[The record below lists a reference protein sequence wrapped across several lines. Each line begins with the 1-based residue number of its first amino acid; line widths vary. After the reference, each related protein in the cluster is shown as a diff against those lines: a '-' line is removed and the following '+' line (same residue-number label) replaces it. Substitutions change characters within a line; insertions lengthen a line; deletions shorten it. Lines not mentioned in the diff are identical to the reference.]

1 MEAFLMVIYPPNNSR
16 ARFEQPK
23 WANQTTEQQ
32 KWTQN
37 TTSSLPSKFEESNDY
52 DYRPSLEK
60 SNSTIPGELIYTSQ
74 EIPESAVEAAQDKA
88 QVKLI
93 VADTE
98 FMTTWQRVV
107 QSQ

>member
-32 KWTQN
+32 PMQYEAISPTEQYTYTAGEMDNN
-37 TTSSLPSKFEESNDY
+37 TL
-52 DYRPSLEK
+52 
-60 SNSTIPGELIYTSQ
+60 
-74 EIPESAVEAAQDKA
+74 EAAQEISEAAIEAARDKA
-88 QVKLI
+88 QVKFI
-93 VADTE
+93 MANTE
-98 FMTTWQRVV
+98 SICAWRKLA

>member
-1 MEAFLMVIYPPNNSR
+1 MVIYPPNNSR

-32 KWTQN
+32 QWEQN
-37 TTSSLPSKFEESNDY
+37 TTSSLPSKFDQSTGY
-52 DYRPSLEK
+52 DYKPSFEN
-60 SNSTIPGELIYTSQ
+60 SNSTIPGELTYTSH
-74 EIPESAVEAAQDKA
+74 EIPEFAVEAAQDKA

-93 VADTE
+93 IANTE
-98 FMTTWQRVV
+98 SICAWRTLA